1 MDNLVNTL
9 QCVVS
14 SPFLFIP
21 IMFSIILA
29 IIPVEYIYKPLPWA
43 PEIIARLV
51 SNSTFHICLMI
62 ILIILTCGN
71 NPKAAIGLYII
82 HIALLN
88 KFKTVYNDNE

>member
-9 QCVVS
+9 QCVVG

-21 IMFSIILA
+21 IIFSIILA
-29 IIPVEYIYKPLPWA
+29 LMPIEYIYKPLPWA
-43 PEIIARLV
+43 PEIIANLV
-51 SNSTFHICLMI
+51 SNTTFHICLML

-88 KFKTVYNDNE
+88 KFKNVYKQN